1 MTTATNLTELKA
13 AVNGGLLSLTLY
25 DQWVVWKPMPPDI
38 SGERWKK
45 TLLSARNG
53 EAASSTDPSTWS
65 DYQTA
70 IDYAELHGLGVG
82 FVFTNDDPFF
92 FVDIDDCYTP
102 DIGWSPIAKELCQ
115 RLAGSFIEVSVSG
128 TGLHIIGVGKR
139 PDGYQVK
146 TKIGFDV
153 YEWGRWV
160 ALTGTNAVGECT
172 TDHGAEINRIV
183 TTYMKP
189 KDSGNPTN
197 WTTAPCSEWSGY
209 TDDSEL
215 IAAARRSK
223 SAAATF
229 SGKASFNDLWTANND
244 TLAAS
249 YPHETKPDTYD
260 ASVADAA
267 LCQHLA
273 FWTGKDCERIDRLFR
288 QSSLHRDK
296 WDKRPD
302 YRHDTI
308 IGAVA
313 GCRSVHQRP
322 SIPEA
327 QLTASVA
334 AVQTA
339 VSNQQPLYMS
349 IASGQG
355 VYQNGKDTENVAT
368 FLQCWYPGNSLKVVK
383 EQPYRY
389 TGRVWEPVDSNIL
402 HHELTVAM
410 WSSAP
415 KSASVSSAL
424 KMLLSRTTCQRTV
437 AGAWPDR
444 DTSHLIVCQN
454 GILDVHTGRLEP
466 HNPAF
471 FTTAILP
478 YSYNPAARADAWLD
492 FLNMTLEGDSERIA
506 LLQEWLGYMLVTD
519 YTHHKAML
527 LVGAPRSGK
536 GTIGRILNE
545 LVGNQAFMG
554 MTLDGFAQDKTM
566 EAALDKTVLFIGD
579 AHSVSGPD
587 RNRILDRLMSITGND
602 SLTVGRLYKQS
613 FTGQLPGRI
622 TIAANTIPTF
632 FDDSGAFGNRL
643 LIIPF
648 NRSFL
653 GSEDPTLLKRLLAEL
668 PGICN
673 WAIEGLQRL
682 RATGRFTD
690 PAIAREERQEML
702 EQQAP
707 LLAFI
712 REQCVLDSTG
722 AAFTADLYNRYS
734 LWCVQNGMKAVSAN
748 RFTRDMKTTLRGHSV
763 TKKAIYRDGRTA
775 QGFEG
780 LRLVADTSAAPGNV
794 TPMRSSS

>member
-1 MTTATNLTELKA
+1 MTTATNLAPLKA

-25 DQWVVWKPMPPDI
+25 SQWVVWRPTPPDAA
-38 SGERWKK
+38 GERWKK

-53 EAASSTDPSTWS
+53 KAASSTDPSTWS

-102 DIGWSPIAKELCQ
+102 DIGWSPIANELCQ
-115 RLAGSFIEVSVSG
+115 RLHGSYVEVSVSG

-139 PDGYQVK
+139 PEGYQVK

-153 YEWGRWV
+153 YEWGRWA
-160 ALTGTNAVGECT
+160 ALTGVSAIGDCT
-172 TDHGAEINRIV
+172 TDHAAEINRIV

-189 KDSGNPTN
+189 KDSGNPDN
-197 WTTAPCSEWSGY
+197 WTTEPCTEWSGY
-209 TDDSEL
+209 IDDTDL

-223 SAAATF
+223 SVAGVF
-229 SGKASFNDLWTANND
+229 SHKASFNDLWTANND
-244 TLAAS
+244 ALAVS

-288 QSSLHRDK
+288 QSALHRDK

-302 YRHDTI
+302 YRMTTI
-308 IGAVA
+308 LGAVG

-322 SIPEA
+322 QVPDA
-327 QLTASVA
+327 QLAASVVHSPTA
-334 AVQTA
+334 AAMQPRYAGITA
-339 VSNQQPLYMS
+339 
-349 IASGQG
+349 GQG
-355 VYQNGKDTENVAT
+355 VYNDGKDTENAST
-368 FLQCWYPGNSLKVVK
+368 FLQCWYPGESLIFV
-383 EQPYRY
+383 QQTAYRFN
-389 TGRVWEPVDSNIL
+389 GKVWEAISDDDL
-402 HHELTVAM
+402 EHEITVAM
-410 WSSAP
+410 WSACP
-415 KSASVSSAL
+415 KSSSVASTFRMIRYRCTRRGYVQG
-424 KMLLSRTTCQRTV
+424 KWE
-437 AGAWPDR
+437 GR
-444 DTSHLIVCQN
+444 DTSHLIVCEN
-454 GILDVHTGRLEP
+454 GILDVHTGQLEP

-471 FTTAILP
+471 FTSAMLP
-478 YSYNPAARADAWLD
+478 YSYSPTATAPVWVE
-492 FLNMTLEGDSERIA
+492 FLNSTLEGDQERIA
-506 LLQEWLGYMLVTD
+506 LLQEWMGYMLVTD
-519 YTHHKAML
+519 YSYHKIML
-527 LVGAPRSGK
+527 LVGAQRSGK
-536 GTIGRILNE
+536 GTILHII
-545 LVGNQAFMG
+545 QALIGEAACMG
-554 MTLDGFAQDKTM
+554 ITLDGLSNDAVMQEAIDKR
-566 EAALDKTVLFIGD
+566 VLTIAD
-579 AHSVSGPD
+579 ARSVSGPE
-587 RNRILDRLMSITGND
+587 RNRTLERLLSVSSGDQLTIT
-602 SLTVGRLYKQS
+602 RKYKS
-613 FTGQLPGRI
+613 SWNGVLPGRLN
-622 TIAANTIPTF
+622 IAANDIPTF

-643 LIIPF
+643 LILPF
-648 NRSFL
+648 NISFL
-653 GSEDPTLLKRLLAEL
+653 GREDPTLKNRLMQEL

-712 REQCVLDSTG
+712 REQCVLDATAS
-722 AAFTADLYNRYS
+722 AFTADLYNRYS

-780 LRLVADTSAAPGNV
+780 LRLVADDAPAAGNV
-794 TPMRSSS
+794 TQIRG

>member
-1 MTTATNLTELKA
+1 MTPLDIKPLKA

-25 DQWVVWKPMPPDI
+25 AQWVVWRPTPPD
-38 SGERWKK
+38 SAGERWKK

-53 EAASSTDPSTWS
+53 KAASSTDPKTWS

-82 FVFTNDDPFF
+82 FVFTNEDPFF

-102 DIGWSPIAKELCQ
+102 DIGWSPIANELCQ
-115 RLAGSFIEVSVSG
+115 RLSGAYVEVSVSG

-139 PDGYQVK
+139 PEGYQVK

-153 YEWGRWV
+153 YEWGRWA
-160 ALTGTNAVGECT
+160 ALTGVSAVGDCT
-172 TDHGAEINRIV
+172 TDHAAEINRIV

-189 KDSGNPTN
+189 KDAGNPDN
-197 WTTAPCSEWSGY
+197 WTTAPCSDWSGY
-209 TDDSEL
+209 IDDTDL
-215 IAAARRSK
+215 IDAARRSK
-223 SAAATF
+223 SVAGVF
-229 SGKASFNDLWTANND
+229 SHKASFNDLWTANND
-244 TLAAS
+244 ALAVS
-249 YPHETKPDTYD
+249 YPHDSKADTYD
-260 ASVADAA
+260 ASAADAA

-288 QSSLHRDK
+288 QSALHRDK

-302 YRHDTI
+302 YRMTTI
-308 IGAVA
+308 LGAVG

-322 SIPEA
+322 QVPDA

-334 AVQTA
+334 PAPSA
-339 VSNQQPLYMS
+339 VSIQPRYTG
-349 IASGQG
+349 ITSGQG
-355 VYQNGKDTENVAT
+355 VYGDGKDTENAAT
-368 FLQCWYPGNSLKVVK
+368 FLQCWYPDESLKFYQ
-383 EQPYRY
+383 EQAYRY
-389 TGRVWEPVDSNIL
+389 TGQCWEQVDNTTL
-402 HHELTVAM
+402 THELAVAM
-410 WSSAP
+410 WAATP
-415 KSASVSSAL
+415 KSATVSSTL
-424 KMLLSRTTCQRTV
+424 KMLSFRCNDPHIKNM
-437 AGAWPDR
+437 GAWPGR
-444 DTSHLIVCQN
+444 DVSHLTICQN
-454 GILDVHTGRLEP
+454 GVLDVHTGQLEP
-466 HNPAF
+466 HNPMF

-478 YSYNPAARADAWLD
+478 YSYDPHATAPAWLE
-492 FLNMTLEGDSERIA
+492 FLNSTLEGDSERIA
-506 LLQEWLGYMLVTD
+506 LLQEWMGYMLVND
-519 YTHHKAML
+519 YTYHKAML

-545 LVGNQAFMG
+545 LCGNQAFMG

-613 FTGQLPGRI
+613 FSGQLPGRI
-622 TIAANTIPTF
+622 TIAANTVPTF

-653 GSEDPTLLKRLLAEL
+653 GFEDPTLLKRLLTEL

-712 REQCVLDSTG
+712 REQCVLDATG

-775 QGFEG
+775 QGFGG
-780 LRLVADTSAAPGNV
+780 LRLVADVSAPGNV
-794 TPMRSSS
+794 TPMRGAV